1 MIIISTKSFVVLA
14 EDSMTPKKVSK
25 GIVKFTTPAKGKVSG
40 WVTFTDETNEE
51 ICNGLITE
59 YEQSYFTGEK
69 VDILTTLSEDFL
81 VILSELNPTLT
92 ITIEFETEI

>member
-1 MIIISTKSFVVLA
+1 MIIISQKSFVVLG

-25 GIVKFTTPAKGKVSG
+25 GIVKFTTPAMGKVSG

-69 VDILTTLSEDFL
+69 VDMLNTLSEEFKA
-81 VILSELNPTLT
+81 ILASLNPTLT
-92 ITIEFETEI
+92 FTIEFETAL